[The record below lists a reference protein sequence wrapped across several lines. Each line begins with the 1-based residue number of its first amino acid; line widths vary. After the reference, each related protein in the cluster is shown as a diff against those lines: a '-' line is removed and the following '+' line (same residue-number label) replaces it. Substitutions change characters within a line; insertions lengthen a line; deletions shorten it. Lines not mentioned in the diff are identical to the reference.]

1 MAGFR
6 KRGDTEFVPPIVVKE
21 HKTYEF
27 KGGVVK
33 YWTVR
38 WHYKD
43 KPLEPVF
50 EKREFFQTD
59 SGLRMGKAKG
69 LNADDLRWMSQNWEP
84 IVASITGNPAP
95 VVDPEPTDAEPQDV
109 FA

>member
-6 KRGDTEFVPPIVVKE
+6 KKSESEFIPPLVVKE
-21 HKTYEF
+21 HKQYEF

-38 WHYKD
+38 WHYNG
-43 KPLEPVF
+43 KPLDPVF
-50 EKREFFQTD
+50 EKRDFYQTD

-69 LNADDLRWMSQNWEP
+69 LNLADLKWLTENWDSV
-84 IVASITGNPAP
+84 VASITGGPAP
-95 VVDPEPTDAEPQDV
+95 AAQPEPDAEPHDV